1 MEFLHPKCG
10 GWVGACAM
18 KAQDCEFFTHP
29 PTSKISQSSPD
40 GKMDVKC
47 RQIKNGKR
55 NHMGRATQIPQSGR
69 TVPSI
74 PLFCEG
80 KNMRQVDHGR
90 LCIRQLSFV
99 CSLMFLILA
108 VMFFKQTFWR
118 RRILGYANMNTEFL
132 CCIYVLRM

>member
-29 PTSKISQSSPD
+29 PTSKVSQSSPD

-80 KNMRQVDHGR
+80 KKYATSG
-90 LCIRQLSFV
+90 SWTFV
-99 CSLMFLILA
+99 HSSVVICLQFDVFDFGSD
-108 VMFFKQTFWR
+108 
-118 RRILGYANMNTEFL
+118 
-132 CCIYVLRM
+132 VL

>member
-1 MEFLHPKCG
+1 MSNADKSKMENATIWVVQPKSHK
-10 GWVGACAM
+10 VG
-18 KAQDCEFFTHP
+18 E
-29 PTSKISQSSPD
+29 
-40 GKMDVKC
+40 
-47 RQIKNGKR
+47 
-55 NHMGRATQIPQSGR
+55 
-69 TVPSI
+69 
-74 PLFCEG
+74 LFHRYPFSAKE